1 MYSYVN
7 LNQNNSKTPIKKYR
21 QLIEYSNFY
30 QYENCTCKPEIFKK
44 TSTEPNSSNSSRNMR
59 ISNTIQSNYG
69 GRPRFIDLTN
79 TAPITLN
86 YLGRLEGMPG
96 GGGSPIKN
104 KF

>member
-21 QLIEYSNFY
+21 QLIEYSNYY
-30 QYENCTCKPEIFKK
+30 QYENCLCKPDILKK
-44 TSTEPNSSNSSRNMR
+44 TSTEPNSSNTSRNMR
-59 ISNTIQSNYG
+59 NSNIIQTNYG
-69 GRPRFIDLTN
+69 GRPRFINLTN
-79 TAPITLN
+79 SAPLRLN
-86 YLGRLEGMPG
+86 YLGRLEGMSG